1 MDYHSQKRNLFYNV
15 KDFVNIHTALKCSSL
30 VILSGLSGTG
40 KSAIVKI
47 HNRPDILIHVYD
59 VEKEWY
65 LGAIVLECKYRKIN
79 SFWTEN
85 GGRSSIGQLQAYYN
99 NTRSDYHFGGKG
111 KRLNIRPVK
120 KVIVLTPD
128 IHGDGRS
135 QEDFGILVKSFKP
148 TDTGE
153 LVESVIDQL
162 NAVISEL
169 KEISQELQW

>member
-1 MDYHSQKRNLFYNV
+1 MAAGVIDNQ
-15 KDFVNIHTALKCSSL
+15 TA
-30 VILSGLSGTG
+30 TG
-40 KSAIVKI
+40 I
-47 HNRPDILIHVYD
+47 Y
-59 VEKEWY
+59 
-65 LGAIVLECKYRKIN
+65 

-153 LVESVIDQL
+153 LVESVTDEL